1 VAVEGP
7 VLLEV
12 LSLND
17 VNSNP
22 VVEGILRDDDDRL
35 PKDRQT
41 SEEEGRQLQVR
52 QISRLIMV
60 FLSGRQVREAFT
72 S

>member
-1 VAVEGP
+1 M
-7 VLLEV
+7 LLVV

>member
-1 VAVEGP
+1 

-41 SEEEGRQLQVR
+41 AEEEGRQLQVR